1 MSKKKKNL
9 RRKKSNNLLK
19 GVAAAGAVVGGG
31 TIFAGNNAV
40 YAAEN
45 EQDVIAAKE
54 KHEELIESQ
63 YASQSTTESL
73 SQVDSETVA
82 YDVEDET
89 YSATVNGDVAQDEG
103 ITTFIADFG
112 EDRVVV
118 ASNEETQDAE
128 TVQQSTS
135 AEASTTLSLS
145 ESTIASESDLHSG
158 LESEATSTSE
168 SYSTSVSL
176 SDSTSVENIESDSVS
191 MSESTS
197 LATSEFDSKYE
208 AGSTSLSQAEQDF
221 KNSENYNA
229 ELNKIKTEIDQKK
242 KELDK
247 IHEKLLADRIPS
259 LNKNYKIDGQWKS
272 WYDVA
277 DQLAV
282 KLAQYKFTQTYGVGK
297 IHTTTN
303 KFVKDHSNYGNN
315 YIIIEYIT
323 ENGETHTG
331 YFDYIE
337 LDDNG
342 NYAKDKPRDA
352 TQIVVTQ
359 KKVISKDQLG
369 RPEFEEKFNAHL
381 NANTTKGDDY
391 FSYQDYKNGETP
403 YDKENMS
410 EVNSLSNSLS
420 ILVSESVSLSESES
434 DAPASKLNSKSLS
447 DSTSDSDSTSLSDYG
462 STIES
467 ISISLSNLRSD
478 AIKQSDSISTSDSTS

>member
-1 MSKKKKNL
+1 MNMSKKKKNL

-45 EQDVIAAKE
+45 EQDVITAKE

-112 EDRVVV
+112 EDRVAV
-118 ASNEETQDAE
+118 ASNEETQDGE
-128 TVQQSTS
+128 TVQQPTS

-145 ESTIASESDLHSG
+145 EALIASESFIHSG

-197 LATSEFDSKYE
+197 LATNEFDSKYE
-208 AGSTSLSQAEQDF
+208 AGSTSLSQAEEDF
-221 KNSENYNA
+221 KNSEKYNK
-229 ELNKIKTEIDQKK
+229 ELDQIKTEIDQLKSDLDTIHK
-242 KELDK
+242 ILLKESNPRLQTK
-247 IHEKLLADRIPS
+247 YWINSIYW
-259 LNKNYKIDGQWKS
+259 KNRKEQS

-282 KLAQYKFTQTYGVGK
+282 KLAQYKFIQTYGVGK
-297 IHTTTN
+297 IKPKTD
-303 KFVKDHSNYGNN
+303 KFVHNDLNYEKN
-315 YIIIEYIT
+315 YIVIE
-323 ENGETHTG
+323 
-331 YFDYIE
+331 
-337 LDDNG
+337 
-342 NYAKDKPRDA
+342 
-352 TQIVVTQ
+352 
-359 KKVISKDQLG
+359 S
-369 RPEFEEKFNAHL
+369 
-381 NANTTKGDDY
+381 
-391 FSYQDYKNGETP
+391 
-403 YDKENMS
+403 M
-410 EVNSLSNSLS
+410 SLS
-420 ILVSESVSLSESES
+420 
-434 DAPASKLNSKSLS
+434 
-447 DSTSDSDSTSLSDYG
+447 
-462 STIES
+462 
-467 ISISLSNLRSD
+467 
-478 AIKQSDSISTSDSTS
+478 

>member
-1 MSKKKKNL
+1 MLSKLFWEGMNEDVEKEKEFEK
-9 RRKKSNNLLK
+9 KKSNNLLK

-112 EDRVVV
+112 EDRVAV
-118 ASNEETQDAE
+118 ALNEETQDGE
-128 TVQQSTS
+128 TVQQPTS

-145 ESTIASESDLHSG
+145 ESIIASESFLHLE
-158 LESEATSTSE
+158 LESGATSTSE
-168 SYSTSVSL
+168 SYSTSVSI

-208 AGSTSLSQAEQDF
+208 AGSTSLSQAKEDF
-221 KNSENYNA
+221 KNSEKYNK
-229 ELNKIKTEIDQKK
+229 ELDQIKTEIDLLKSDLDTIHK
-242 KELDK
+242 ILLKESNPRLQTK
-247 IHEKLLADRIPS
+247 YWINSKYWEYRKEQS
-259 LNKNYKIDGQWKS
+259 WKEQS

-282 KLAQYKFTQTYGVGK
+282 KLAQYKFIQTYGVGK
-297 IHTTTN
+297 IQPKTD
-303 KFVKDHSNYGNN
+303 KFVHNDLNYEKN
-315 YIIIEYIT
+315 YIVIEYIA
-323 ENGETHTG
+323 ENGQKYTG

-342 NYAKDKPRDA
+342 GYAKDKPKAA

-359 KKVISKDQLG
+359 KNFVGYSYWGTPQFQSKY
-369 RPEFEEKFNAHL
+369 NAHL
-381 NANTTKGDDY
+381 NKNTTKGEDY
-391 FSYQDYKNGETP
+391 FSYQEYKIV
-403 YDKENMS
+403 KHLM
-410 EVNSLSNSLS
+410 
-420 ILVSESVSLSESES
+420 
-434 DAPASKLNSKSLS
+434 
-447 DSTSDSDSTSLSDYG
+447 
-462 STIES
+462 
-467 ISISLSNLRSD
+467 
-478 AIKQSDSISTSDSTS
+478 IKRI